1 MEREYFQ
8 FFYEVSDQILE
19 LDKDIIKQ
27 ESYRTTVLRNKN
39 PEYFSKPNLTFIKDK
54 YFQHM
59 VLTAKYLYGKT
70 STGPSQHTL
79 KASHRASTS
88 RRRRKF

>member
-8 FFYEVSDQILE
+8 FFYEVSVQILE

-39 PEYFSKPNLTFIKDK
+39 PENFSKPNLTFIKDK

-59 VLTAKYLYGKT
+59 VLTDFLSWFSRHNLHFKQKL
-70 STGPSQHTL
+70 TL
-79 KASHRASTS
+79 
-88 RRRRKF
+88 